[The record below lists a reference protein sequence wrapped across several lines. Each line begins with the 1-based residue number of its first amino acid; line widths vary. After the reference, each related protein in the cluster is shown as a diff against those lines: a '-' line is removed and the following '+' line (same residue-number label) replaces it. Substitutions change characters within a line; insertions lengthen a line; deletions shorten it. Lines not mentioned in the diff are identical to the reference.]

1 MFSIKSVQ
9 GNPGG
14 EIVTRVGK
22 TVQNTPVLTV
32 RSSIKHQ
39 ANSLNLYAEDLVN
52 THAGSMIAVFI
63 NLSGYEPCLV
73 DSVDHILLVS
83 SIPFWFYSSSVPSS
97 PEFPKLQGSPVE
109 TSDLASLS
117 SLSLVV
123 GFCTHTHLLLE
134 EARELLLKFVINSKY
149 LHLFLCHALYFL

>member
-83 SIPFWFYSSSVPSS
+83 SILSDSYSLPPPLLRGFS
-97 PEFPKLQGSPVE
+97 
-109 TSDLASLS
+109 TSKGRILMLIINLDSLS
-117 SLSLVV
+117 SQCMAVAL
-123 GFCTHTHLLLE
+123 CTHSHMLSEKASLMRTGQGTHL
-134 EARELLLKFVINSKY
+134 
-149 LHLFLCHALYFL
+149 